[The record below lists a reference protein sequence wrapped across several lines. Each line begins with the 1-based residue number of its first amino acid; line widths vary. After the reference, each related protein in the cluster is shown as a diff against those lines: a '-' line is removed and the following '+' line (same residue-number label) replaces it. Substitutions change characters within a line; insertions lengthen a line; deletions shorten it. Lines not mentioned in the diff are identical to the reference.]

1 MGTTPT
7 GQFFARSGTLI
18 HWMALRVFGMRSE
31 HLGRRAGTSTRGKGF
46 QSLPSPSP
54 VPLKMVVLCKASS
67 VRGLTEPIGS
77 SGKAMP
83 KQTVATCVA
92 GPLRAA
98 WWATSL
104 DAVTRVLIVLII
116 AV

>member
-1 MGTTPT
+1 
-7 GQFFARSGTLI
+7 
-18 HWMALRVFGMRSE
+18 
-31 HLGRRAGTSTRGKGF
+31 
-46 QSLPSPSP
+46 
-54 VPLKMVVLCKASS
+54 
-67 VRGLTEPIGS
+67 
-77 SGKAMP
+77 MP